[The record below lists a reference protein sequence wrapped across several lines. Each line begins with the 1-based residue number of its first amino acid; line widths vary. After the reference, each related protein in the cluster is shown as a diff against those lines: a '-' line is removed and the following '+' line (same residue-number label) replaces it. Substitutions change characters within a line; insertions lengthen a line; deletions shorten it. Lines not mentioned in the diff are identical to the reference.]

1 MKPIVLPSVVVSVVF
16 FLASC
21 TSPPESGR
29 VVREAGDPIT
39 FGIVDHV
46 DSQVL
51 GERRT
56 LNILLPPSYAESEKT
71 YPVIYLLDGATDE
84 DYHHVA
90 GLVDFLTTYQLM
102 PESILV
108 GIANED
114 RGRDFTHPSTNAED
128 KKALPTGGGSAA
140 FMDFLGSELQP
151 YIQNHYRAGKR
162 RMVIGQSLG
171 GLLATEVLLT
181 RNRLFDTYI
190 IVSPSLWW
198 GEGALLEKASAFS
211 ASDVEGRKTVILSI
225 GTEHPAMHEGM
236 DALRAVLAGAGDAI
250 DVTFMPLPE
259 ETHATILHRAIYR
272 ALESLYHED
281 YPGL

>member
-1 MKPIVLPSVVVSVVF
+1 MKLIALPPVALSVVF
-16 FLASC
+16 LLVSC
-21 TSPPESGR
+21 ASPPEGGR

-46 DSQVL
+46 DSHVL
-51 GERRT
+51 RESRT
-56 LNILLPPSYAESEKT
+56 LNILLPPSYVESKKT
-71 YPVIYLLDGATDE
+71 YPVIYLLDGATNE

-108 GIANED
+108 GIANTD
-114 RGRDFTHPSTNAED
+114 RGRDFTHPSTNSED

-151 YIQNHYRAGKR
+151 YIQTHYRVGKR
-162 RMVIGQSLG
+162 KMIIGQSLG
-171 GLLATEVLLT
+171 GLLATEILLT

-198 GEGALLEKASAFS
+198 ADGALVKGASDFS
-211 ASDVEGRKTVILSI
+211 AADVDGRRTVILSI

-236 DALRAVLAGAGDAI
+236 NALRAVLARAGDAI

-272 ALESLYHED
+272 ALEAIYGEA

>member
-1 MKPIVLPSVVVSVVF
+1 MKLIALTFSVLSAF
-16 FLASC
+16 ALLASC
-21 TSPPESGR
+21 GSAPEGER

-39 FGIVDHV
+39 FGIVDHM
-46 DSQVL
+46 DSKVL

-56 LNILLPPSYAESEKT
+56 LNILLPPSYEESKKA
-71 YPVIYLLDGATDE
+71 YPVIYLLDGATNE

-108 GIANED
+108 GIANTD
-114 RGRDFTHPSTNAED
+114 RGRDLTHATTISED
-128 KKALPTGGGSAA
+128 KEALPTGGGSGA

-151 YIQNHYRAGKR
+151 YIETHYRAGKKK
-162 RMVIGQSLG
+162 MVIGQSLG
-171 GLLATEVLLT
+171 GLVATEILLT

-198 GEGALLEKASAFS
+198 ADGALIKGASGFS
-211 ASDVEGRKTVILSI
+211 AADVEGRKTVILSI
-225 GTEHPAMHEGM
+225 GTEHPAMHEGTR
-236 DALRAVLAGAGDAI
+236 ALRAVLARAGDAL
-250 DVTFMPLPE
+250 DVTFMPLPK
-259 ETHATILHRAIYR
+259 ETHATILHRAIYG
-272 ALESLYHED
+272 ALESIYGDD